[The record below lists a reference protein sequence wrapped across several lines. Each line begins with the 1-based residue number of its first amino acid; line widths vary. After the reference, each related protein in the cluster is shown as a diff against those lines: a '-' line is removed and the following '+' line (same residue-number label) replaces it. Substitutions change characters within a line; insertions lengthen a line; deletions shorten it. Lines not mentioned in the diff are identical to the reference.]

1 MFGQPILLGQFQNN
15 FGLEN
20 KHGKTCPFSLQ
31 IGNRIS
37 AKNISLQFFTL
48 YSPVRS
54 CAEE

>member
-31 IGNRIS
+31 IGRRKKK
-37 AKNISLQFFTL
+37 KNISLQFFTL